1 MALNTQEID
10 KVNDLYNQL
19 DAAHAENTTLKE
31 QIADRF
37 DNIEKLLAELAKKL
51 DSHEKHHTK

>member
-1 MALNTQEID
+1 MALNTEEID

-19 DAAHAENTTLKE
+19 DAVRAENTTLKE

-37 DNIEKLLAELAKKL
+37 DNIEKLLTELAKKL
-51 DSHEKHHTK
+51 DSHDVGK